1 MGRARLHFTGAPPVD
16 EHEEEL
22 QMLEQYSRN
31 WWLIALRGIAAII
44 FGILAFVWPGI
55 TFLALVLLFGAYVLV
70 DGVFAIIGAITHRS
84 ENENRWLLLLEG
96 LVSIAA
102 GVIAWFAPGLAG
114 LALVLLIAAWAV
126 VTGVLEIWAAVQLR
140 KEIHGEWLLALSGIL
155 SVIFGILLAL
165 NPAVGSLVV
174 IWIIGAYA
182 IVFGIILLALAWR
195 LHGLAPRR
203 AGEARPA

>member
-1 MGRARLHFTGAPPVD
+1 
-16 EHEEEL
+16 
-22 QMLEQYSRN
+22 MLEQYSRN

-55 TFLALVLLFGAYVLV
+55 TFLALVLLFGAYALV
-70 DGVFAIIGAITHRS
+70 DGVFAIIGAITHHS
-84 ENENRWLLLLEG
+84 GNEHRWVLFLEG

-102 GVIAWFAPGLAG
+102 GLIAWFLPGLA
-114 LALVLLIAAWAV
+114 ALSLLLVIAAWAV

-140 KEIHGEWLLALSGIL
+140 KEMHGEWLLALSGIL

-165 NPAVGSLVV
+165 NPTVGSLVV

-195 LHGLAPRR
+195 LHGRAPQE
-203 AGEARPA
+203 AGATRPA